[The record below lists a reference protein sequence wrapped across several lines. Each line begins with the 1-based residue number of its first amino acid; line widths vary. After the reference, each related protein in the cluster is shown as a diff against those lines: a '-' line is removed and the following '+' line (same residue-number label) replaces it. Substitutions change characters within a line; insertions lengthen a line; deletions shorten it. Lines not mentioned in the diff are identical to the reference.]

1 MVIDKVLDDILNAN
15 SKIKILRLFV
25 NRRHDFMSSGRE
37 IARLTGLTP
46 PAAHAS
52 LKELYNQD
60 ILKREIIG
68 KQHIYRLNMHS
79 RIVKSILIPAFR
91 TEKSVK
97 QDIIKF
103 IKKKI
108 QTEKLNNDIVSVVMY
123 GSMQRGNVKKG
134 DVDIAVVVK
143 NGKGKSQI
151 EKKFLVKITDEF
163 HEYFGTHLD
172 VYIKAKNEFK
182 KKIISN
188 KPPVSTMLKSYFVIY
203 GKDLRSI

>member
-15 SKIKILRLFV
+15 SKIKILRLFI
-25 NRRHDFMSSGRE
+25 NRRHDFIGSGRE
-37 IARLTGLTP
+37 IARATGLTP

-68 KQHIYRLNMHS
+68 KQHIYRLNMSS
-79 RIVKSILIPAFR
+79 RIVKSILVPAFR

-97 QDIIKF
+97 RDIIKF

-108 QTEKLNNDIVSVVMY
+108 RTEKLTNDIVSVVLY
-123 GSMQRGNVKKG
+123 GSMQKGNVKKG
-134 DVDIAVVVK
+134 DVDIAVIVK
-143 NGKGKSQI
+143 TGQVKSQT
-151 EKKFLVKITDEF
+151 EKKFAEKITGEF

-182 KKIISN
+182 KKIILN
-188 KPPVSTMLKSYFVIY
+188 RPPISTMLKSYVVIY
-203 GKDLRSI
+203 GKDLHSI